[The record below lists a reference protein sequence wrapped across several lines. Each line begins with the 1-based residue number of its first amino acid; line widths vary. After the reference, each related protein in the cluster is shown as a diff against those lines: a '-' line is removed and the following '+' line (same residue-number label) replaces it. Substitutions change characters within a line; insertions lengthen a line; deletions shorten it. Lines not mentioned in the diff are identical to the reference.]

1 MRKLT
6 KKEVQRLTELTF
18 YALAKKCFA
27 ENKKP
32 IDFIGHRIPLA
43 LLDDSGNPFTFK
55 VSKKLALIFNEF
67 IDSEIKKFEKK
78 MLEGDSNSGNTAP
91 TGIINAIRIMTGHV
105 EGCSCNKCIKP

>member
-1 MRKLT
+1 MRKFT
-6 KKEVQRLTELTF
+6 KKEVRRLTELTF

-55 VSKKLALIFNEF
+55 VSKKLALIFTEF

-78 MLEGDSNSGNTAP
+78 ILAGDSNSNCAP
-91 TGIINAIRIMTGHV
+91 TGIINATRIMTGHV
-105 EGCSCNKCIKP
+105 EGCPCNKCVKP